1 MTGLATA
8 WKLTALLV
16 AALALGGCATIGTG
30 FEPPRI
36 SLADITIQQSSGL
49 ETAFL
54 VKLRVVN
61 PNDMGL
67 DVQAVSLDLEINDT
81 PFASGA
87 SAGAVSI
94 PAFGSELLSLQAY
107 SSVIHM
113 VRSMIGIHQ
122 SGQLTYRAKGRLRL
136 GGMAPPLVPFD
147 ASGTFDFSELTKAG
161 KKP

>member
-1 MTGLATA
+1 MGA
-8 WKLTALLV
+8 
-16 AALALGGCATIGTG
+16 G

-36 SLADITIQQSSGL
+36 SLADITIQQSIGL

-61 PNDMGL
+61 PNDVVL
-67 DVQAVSLDLEINDT
+67 DVQAVSMDLEINDT

-87 SAGAVSI
+87 SPGAVSI

-122 SGQLTYRAKGRLRL
+122 SGQLAYRAKGRLHL

-147 ASGTFDFSELTKAG
+147 ASGTFDFSELAKAG